1 MSHVANDPVN
11 RMYYIC
17 NTSPDPL
24 PAAAPGDRS
33 SSLPEKPSSLKAKPC
48 VIADM
53 NQHAPQYRNRQRD
66 RRPGAWSSV
75 ARFSALATLIAV
87 AVGCASLR
95 AQDITGT
102 WQGTMQQADQGTMK
116 DQRIVVKI
124 SKAAD
129 AGWQGLVYSLD
140 SSQAFEGRAT
150 TQMSLQGAELRFAI
164 APIDTSYQGKLSPDG
179 ATVIGTWTQSGTAYS
194 LNLSRVAADA
204 AWEIPKADAPMAKDA
219 DPDWDVVSVKA
230 RDPND
235 TNNGQSMSMKGRQ
248 FVILNRTVEGML
260 LFAYGLHKK
269 QIVGAPSWSETEHWD
284 IRGVPDVP
292 GSPSFKQAQSLLRKL
307 LEERFGLKV
316 HRETRELAVYVVTV
330 AKGGE
335 KMARSAG
342 DPKGT
347 PDENEQSNGGQ
358 ITMRMTNMSMSEFAP
373 DLGYFLDRPAMDQTG
388 LTGRYDFQM
397 KWTAD
402 ESQAPTDGSAPPGLF
417 TAIQEQIGLKL
428 EPVKAQIDVLVV
440 DAVARPTAN

>member
-1 MSHVANDPVN
+1 M
-11 RMYYIC
+11 
-17 NTSPDPL
+17 
-24 PAAAPGDRS
+24 
-33 SSLPEKPSSLKAKPC
+33 
-48 VIADM
+48 
-53 NQHAPQYRNRQRD
+53 
-66 RRPGAWSSV
+66 SSV
-75 ARFSALATLIAV
+75 ALFTAIATLT
-87 AVGCASLR
+87 AVGFGSSPLR
-95 AQDITGT
+95 AQDIAGT
-102 WQGTMQQADQGTMK
+102 WQGTMQAGQGSIK

-124 SKAAD
+124 TKTA
-129 AGWQGLVYSLD
+129 AGWQGVVYSLD
-140 SSQAFEGRAT
+140 SNMAFEGRAT

-164 APIDTSYQGKLSPDG
+164 APNDTNYQGKLSADV
-179 ATVIGTWTQSGTAYS
+179 ATITGTWTQSGTAYS
-194 LNLSRVAADA
+194 LNLVRVTGDA

-248 FVILNRTVEGML
+248 FVIVNRTVEGML

-269 QIVGAPSWSETEHWD
+269 QIVGAPNWIATEHWD

-292 GSPSFKQAQSLLRKL
+292 GSPSFKQAQTLLRKL
-307 LEERFGLKV
+307 LEERFALKV
-316 HRETRELAVYVVTV
+316 HRETQELAVYAVNV

-342 DPKGT
+342 DPNGT
-347 PDENEQSNGGQ
+347 PDENERSNGGQ

-373 DLGYFLDRPAMDQTG
+373 DLGYFLDRPAVDQTG
-388 LTGRYDFQM
+388 LAGRYDFQM

-402 ESQAPTDGSAPPGLF
+402 ESQAPTDGTAPPGLF

-428 EPVKAQIDVLVV
+428 EPVKAQIEVLVV
-440 DAVARPTAN
+440 DAVERPSAN